1 MATTKTTTGKAAPAS
16 AAKPKV
22 TKAAKAKPAAAK
34 TTAVNANKV
43 AKPAAKPA
51 VVQPTIA
58 KSAEATVASAKVA
71 AADAVK
77 TVEVAAKQVTEGAQ
91 KGFDKT
97 VEFTKRQVEGVVKG
111 IDEVVVFN
119 RDNVEAAVA
128 SSSAAAKGLE
138 TLNAEVTS
146 YARRSFEDGVAVVKA
161 LSGAKSA
168 KEWFDIQSSFV
179 KTGYEG
185 FISESTKVNEM
196 AFRVAN
202 DVFAPISAR
211 VSESL
216 ERISK

>member
-1 MATTKTTTGKAAPAS
+1 MATTKTTTGKAAPAR

-34 TTAVNANKV
+34 TAT
-43 AKPAAKPA
+43 KPAAVA
-51 VVQPTIA
+51 QPTVT

-77 TVEVAAKQVTEGAQ
+77 TVEIAAKQVTEGAQ

-146 YARRSFEDGVAVVKA
+146 YARKSFEDGVAVVRA

-196 AFRVAN
+196 AFRVAD

-211 VSESL
+211 VSDSL

>member
-34 TTAVNANKV
+34 TATVNAKT
-43 AKPAAKPA
+43 AAKPT
-51 VVQPTIA
+51 VTQ
-58 KSAEATVASAKVA
+58 SAEATVASAKVA

-146 YARRSFEDGVAVVKA
+146 YARKSFEDGVAVVKA

-211 VSESL
+211 VSDSL